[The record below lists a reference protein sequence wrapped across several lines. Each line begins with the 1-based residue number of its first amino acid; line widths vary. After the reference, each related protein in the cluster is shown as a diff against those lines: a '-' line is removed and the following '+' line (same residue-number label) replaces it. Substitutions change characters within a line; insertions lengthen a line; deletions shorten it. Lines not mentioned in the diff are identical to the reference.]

1 MDSSLSQYI
10 DRIRPAF
17 SGIPSD
23 AAHQIAFAF
32 LSYKLGIYHDAV
44 TRCDHALKLIGGRQ
58 VPGVLAKALSIV
70 RERAAALAESQYDA
84 RLPFLFTREDLPF
97 GIIDPKEPVADA
109 DLFQLTDALVLL
121 YGAALAS
128 SPDDEQA
135 LEEQEKF
142 ILQLL
147 ATYRKTLKK

>member
-10 DRIRPAF
+10 DRVRPAF
-17 SGIPSD
+17 SGIPRD
-23 AAHQIAFAF
+23 AAHQVAFAF

-44 TRCDHALKLIGGRQ
+44 TRCDQALKLIEGRPI
-58 VPGVLAKALSIV
+58 PGVLGKALSIV
-70 RERAAALAESQYDA
+70 RERADALAQSQYDA
-84 RLPFLFTREDLPF
+84 GLPFLFTKEDLPF

-109 DLFQLTDALVLL
+109 DLFQLTNALLIL
-121 YGAALAS
+121 YAAALLA

-142 ILQLL
+142 VLQLV
-147 ATYRKTLKK
+147 ATYRKSLKK

>member
-10 DRIRPAF
+10 DRVRPAF
-17 SGIPSD
+17 SAIPRD
-23 AAHQIAFAF
+23 AAHQVAFAF

-44 TRCDHALKLIGGRQ
+44 TRCDQALKLIGGRP
-58 VPGVLAKALSIV
+58 VPGVLGRALSIV
-70 RERAAALAESQYDA
+70 REKADTLSQSLFDA
-84 RLPFLFTREDLPF
+84 RLPFLFTKEDLPL

-109 DLFQLTDALVLL
+109 DLFQLTNALLIL
-121 YGAALAS
+121 YAAALIA

-135 LEEQEKF
+135 LEEQEKY

-147 ATYRKTLKK
+147 ATYRRSLTK